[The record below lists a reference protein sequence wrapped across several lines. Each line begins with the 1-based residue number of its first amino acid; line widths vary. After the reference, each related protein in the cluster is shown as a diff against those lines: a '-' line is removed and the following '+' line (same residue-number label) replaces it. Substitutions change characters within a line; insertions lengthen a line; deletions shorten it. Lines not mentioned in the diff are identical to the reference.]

1 MPDLIRIDNSGKGC
15 HAGPDPAS
23 TTSAILVVYTT
34 CVNLGYPS
42 RMGYSELP
50 AYERVKAWIRQYIA
64 SGQWKP
70 GDPVPSETAL
80 MQQFGISRMTVNR
93 ALRELAAE
101 GLVTRVQGSGTK
113 VAQLHRISS
122 RLAIRDI
129 HEEVVERGHAHTARV
144 LHAGKEKA
152 SAELARSL
160 GLRSGATAFHT
171 VLIHY
176 ENGLPIQYED
186 RYVNPAAAPR
196 YLETD
201 FTRTSPTLHLLQNAP
216 LTEASYSIEACLP
229 TAGEAKELRIKR
241 GAPCLAMMRRTV
253 SGAHVASV
261 ARLVYPGTRYSFAGQ
276 FQA

>member
-1 MPDLIRIDNSGKGC
+1 MAKHD
-15 HAGPDPAS
+15 
-23 TTSAILVVYTT
+23 V
-34 CVNLGYPS
+34 
-42 RMGYSELP
+42 P
-50 AYERVKAWIRQYIA
+50 AYEQVKAWVRQYIA

-70 GDPVPSETAL
+70 GDPVPSEAAL
-80 MQQFGISRMTVNR
+80 MQRFGISRMTVNR

-101 GLVTRVQGSGTK
+101 GLVTRVQGSGTR

-122 RLAIRDI
+122 RLTIRDI
-129 HEEVVERGHAHTARV
+129 HEEVIERGHVHATRV
-144 LHAGKEKA
+144 LHAGKEQA

-160 GLRSGATAFHT
+160 GLRRGATAFHT
-171 VLIHY
+171 VLVHY
-176 ENGLPIQYED
+176 ENGVPIQYED

-201 FTRTSPTLHLLQNAP
+201 FTRMSPTLHLLQYAP

-229 TAGEAKELRIKR
+229 TATEASELGIKR
-241 GAPCLAMMRRTV
+241 SDPCLAMMRRTV